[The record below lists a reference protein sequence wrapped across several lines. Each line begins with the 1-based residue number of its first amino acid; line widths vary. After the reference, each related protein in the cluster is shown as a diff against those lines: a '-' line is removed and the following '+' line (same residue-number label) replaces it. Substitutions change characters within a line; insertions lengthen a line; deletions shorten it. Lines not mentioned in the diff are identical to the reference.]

1 MLVAKIAKIAK
12 ISSYMQLKWN
22 SFYMY
27 NHTDI
32 YSNTF
37 IALLQPSIFIHRL
50 LDEID
55 DVLGDRITITA
66 DDLDNLKYTEQV

>member
-1 MLVAKIAKIAK
+1 
-12 ISSYMQLKWN
+12 MQLKWN
-22 SFYMY
+22 SFYRY
-27 NHTDI
+27 NRTDI

-37 IALLQPSIFIHRL
+37 IALFQPSIFIHRL

-55 DVLGDRITITA
+55 DVIGDRITVTA

>member
-1 MLVAKIAKIAK
+1 
-12 ISSYMQLKWN
+12 MQLKWN
-22 SFYMY
+22 SITS
-27 NHTDI
+27 HIDI
-32 YSNTF
+32 CSNTF
-37 IALLQPSIFIHRL
+37 IALFQPSIFIHRL

>member
-1 MLVAKIAKIAK
+1 
-12 ISSYMQLKWN
+12 MQLKWN
-22 SFYMY
+22 SFYRY

-55 DVLGDRITITA
+55 DVLGDRITVTA